1 MLTKEQ
7 ARKLTEK
14 ALSFS
19 TFPECEISVNSSEKA
34 FIRFA
39 LNDVTT
45 SGFTVEQ
52 SMSIS
57 SIRDGQT
64 GSTRVDEFD
73 DDALRE
79 AVRRTERLAL
89 IAPPNPER
97 VPPLDPQ
104 KYPEIENYADSTAA
118 ARNQAMIPHIRA
130 IVESAKTNGLVAA
143 GFF

>member
-1 MLTKEQ
+1 MLTEEQ

-14 ALSFS
+14 VLSFS
-19 TFPECEISVNSSEKA
+19 TFPECEISVNSSENA

-52 SMSIS
+52 LMSIS

-104 KYPEIENYADSTAA
+104 KYPEIENYAGSTAA
-118 ARNQAMIPHIRA
+118 ARNQAMTPHIRA
-130 IVESAKTNGLVAA
+130 VIQY
-143 GFF
+143 